1 MRYIP
6 MSYFGAGDFEQFST
20 ANIAS
25 PVSGQSFGE
34 MLYPNISGSDISV
47 FPMEPLIQRMVF
59 NTGGTGDTLGG
70 SAVPYTQPFFTRV
83 LSPVIGAKTYEFIA
97 TSSGPSNRFI
107 NYTGTDFV
115 TQSINMGHGAFSKR
129 ISCLSSPA
137 PTISGFVA
145 DTSVTE
151 FADVGYNSFQSF
163 NPSNRAYKILFASGE
178 SVIATGSI
186 AVFNYVDTNGVLQN
200 HTLASGSTIELDC
213 QTSLHL
219 DRGDDGIQSRNLS
232 QTVLGPST
240 ERTVTPY
247 PYHDKVR
254 KYRITPQFNAGT
266 LFGQVSYTTDGVGS
280 TDRKYASPIGNTTQ
294 TFEVFA
300 KGIPM
305 QRKCAMSIIED
316 ISDWNYVNLVTGSTD
331 ATICTDTNSEVY
343 VIGSTGSINPGNTIY
358 TDYTFSTNVGA
369 GYWREQ
375 SSTYYVQTNSSGL
388 ITTKTFCNTGEAKYD
403 INSGSVLSE
412 SSGSLSDISGF
423 NNNATALTVPH
434 FVSGTFET
442 QQTLEVNTPST
453 NSGSAEIK
461 YIVPADQSPTGS
473 YSVISAF
480 YCNGSPIWDSSPGTF
495 LFVLG
500 EQDDFFGIRINNADV
515 RIQGGNFVTETG
527 AYNNTGWNLFQ
538 YSVAY
543 DSVVS
548 RYRINYNLN
557 GSVSGSFLAPIGD
570 VPQIENIYWNY
581 NDAGSNPDGKLANGS
596 HFALMNVSLEGTTTS
611 SMDTLFTQYNRY
623 GL

>member
-1 MRYIP
+1 

-47 FPMEPLIQRMVF
+47 YPMEPEIKSMVF

-70 SAVPYTQPFFTRV
+70 QAYPFTQPFFTRV
-83 LSPVIGAKTYEFIA
+83 LNPVIGAKTYEFIA
-97 TSSGPSNRFI
+97 TSQGPSDRFI

-115 TQSINMGHGAFSKR
+115 TQSINMGVDPFSKR

-163 NPSNRAYKILFASGE
+163 NPSNRAYKILFASSD

-219 DRGDDGIQSRNLS
+219 DRGDDVIQSRNLS

-254 KYRITPQFNAGT
+254 KYRITPQFYVGT
-266 LFGQVSYTTDGVGS
+266 LSGQVTYTTDGVGS
-280 TDRKYASPIGNTTQ
+280 TDRNFQ
-294 TFEVFA
+294 TITGPPEAFEVFA

-305 QRKCAMSIIED
+305 QRKCAMSFIED
-316 ISDWNYVNLVTGSTD
+316 ISGWEYVNLVTGSTD
-331 ATICTDTNSEVY
+331 ATICTDTNAEVY

-358 TDYTFSTNVGA
+358 TDYTLSTNVGA
-369 GYWREQ
+369 GYWREE

-423 NNNATALTVPH
+423 NNNATVLTVPH
-434 FVSGTFET
+434 FVSGTYDS

-453 NSGSAEIK
+453 DSGSAEIK

-480 YCNGSPIWDSSPGTF
+480 YCNGSALWDSSPGNF
-495 LFVLG
+495 IFVLG
-500 EQDDFFGIRINNADV
+500 EQDDFWGIRINNADV
-515 RIQGGNFVTETG
+515 RIAGGGNFVTETG
-527 AYNNTGWNLFQ
+527 AYNNTGWNIFQ
-538 YSVAY
+538 YSVAF
-543 DSVVS
+543 DSGT
-548 RYRINYNLN
+548 RYRVNYNLN
-557 GSVSGSFLAPIGD
+557 GSVSGSFLGQVGD
-570 VPQIENIYWNY
+570 TPQIENIYWNY
-581 NDAGSNPDGKLANGS
+581 NDVGSNPDGKLANGS